1 MVSKKEK
8 KLKPQN
14 ISISGIFIIM
24 VMTIVLISSAAATL
38 IFIQFYRNAMEQSAV
53 TSSAQISVQVLNTV
67 ENYTKDMQNVMEK
80 VAAHMEQDLAGEDE
94 FIQGMVEMRGDIVA
108 ITTYDED
115 GSLIHCWNNGQELK
129 KNNLY
134 QRSYMI
140 PDERDKKLNI
150 TKPHVESLFVDYYP
164 WVVTV
169 YQEITGADGKE
180 ILVNMD
186 IRFSDIANYID
197 NVGIGPHG
205 YIYIADLEGNL
216 IYHPQQQLIY
226 SGLKEEKGTGLK
238 EGTHIESEAIYTVR
252 ELKNCDWK
260 IVGVCFVDEMIT
272 AKVKNTVSNLLV
284 MICGVLVA
292 VFLLGL
298 AFSELFSSPV
308 RKLATAMRGFE
319 KNTEDFVFVPV
330 KGTTEIATLSHS
342 FGHMVVRIQKLMEQV
357 RQEEISL
364 RKTELK
370 ALQAQINPHFLYN
383 TLDAIAWMCEEGKN
397 EDAKEMV
404 TSLARLFRISISK
417 GHELIPIE
425 KEVEHAKSYL
435 KIEKYR
441 YKNQFTYSFDV
452 QEECLPYLCNKI
464 TLQPIIENA
473 IYHGVN
479 QMIDEGEIQIRIY
492 KDSGDIVFQ
501 IEDNGVGM
509 SEEQCLEII
518 NREPGDRTGIGI
530 KNVNDRIKIYF
541 GDSYGLSIVS
551 EPDEGTCV
559 TIRVPEVEEEEY
571 GKR

>member
-1 MVSKKEK
+1 M
-8 KLKPQN
+8 
-14 ISISGIFIIM
+14 
-24 VMTIVLISSAAATL
+24 
-38 IFIQFYRNAMEQSAV
+38 
-53 TSSAQISVQVLNTV
+53 
-67 ENYTKDMQNVMEK
+67 
-80 VAAHMEQDLAGEDE
+80 
-94 FIQGMVEMRGDIVA
+94 
-108 ITTYDED
+108 
-115 GSLIHCWNNGQELK
+115 
-129 KNNLY
+129 
-134 QRSYMI
+134 
-140 PDERDKKLNI
+140 
-150 TKPHVESLFVDYYP
+150 
-164 WVVTV
+164 
-169 YQEITGADGKE
+169 
-180 ILVNMD
+180 
-186 IRFSDIANYID
+186 
-197 NVGIGPHG
+197 
-205 YIYIADLEGNL
+205 
-216 IYHPQQQLIY
+216 
-226 SGLKEEKGTGLK
+226 
-238 EGTHIESEAIYTVR
+238 
-252 ELKNCDWK
+252 
-260 IVGVCFVDEMIT
+260 DEMIT

-479 QMIDEGEIQIRIY
+479 QMIDEGEIWIRIY

-509 SEEQCLEII
+509 SEEQCLEIL

-541 GDSYGLSIVS
+541 GESYGLSIVS

-559 TIRVPEVEEEEY
+559 TICVPEVEEEEY